1 MNSANAPQSSEPSAL
16 PGVSVVIPV
25 HNKHTITR
33 QCLDAILSQAYA
45 GVDREI
51 VVVDDGSR
59 DATPGLLARYGDQ
72 LRVLR
77 GNEAQGF
84 AVACNA
90 GVAAAR
96 NDLVVLLNND
106 TIPLEGWLEAL
117 VTFAIDHPLA
127 AVVGSKLLFPN
138 DTVQHAGV
146 SFGIDRE
153 PHHIYAGFPKDHPA
167 TNTSR
172 RFQVVTAACALFRR
186 DIWNELGGLD
196 LSYKN
201 GWEDVDFCMRAGLA
215 GHEVWYCAESVV
227 YHFESATRDLLS
239 QVERDNRALFGS
251 RWRETIVP
259 DDIGYYVE
267 DGLFDIVYG
276 ARHPIQISVSPLLAG
291 MSDGDHERVA
301 DRLLYDRARQV
312 MILLR
317 NNIVLNVRVAE
328 AESRMLAAEQRAL
341 ALEQAVAG
349 LQEQLRGLSQP
360 PETQAAKVDDTPEA
374 EGVSEESATNASSAV
389 AAEPPGAAPDHGEPS
404 AAPITGEVNVTPE
417 PPRTPSRIIGIVESP
432 GRLPDVVTDGYLI
445 VTGWALTDS
454 GTVRVEAIINGE
466 PRGVIEYGELRL
478 DAAALHP
485 GFPAGAHCGFTG
497 EIAVGDLGDGLHDC
511 TVRIWANDIDHAEL
525 TTTFEVDNHA
535 FETGRVI
542 GRIDLP
548 VRGALFIPREVAIV
562 SGWVMAPPGIRS
574 IEPFIDGEARGRL
587 DYGALRP
594 DIGKRR
600 RQYPNADHCGFSG
613 SIPMHGLE
621 PGNHDLVVRITSNDG
636 KMLELNQRIEVEGTD
651 AVDGGVPVLNRHY
664 RQWLDKQVLFETPV
678 EETTTSRAI
687 SLELLSPLAGIRP
700 DEIEQFV
707 MSLQDLVDDNWRLT
721 LVGSQDASPDTH
733 VAAEAIA
740 TSCDRTRYLP
750 GADATT
756 VQCLNRALA
765 ESEADWIAIVAP
777 NVRLASDAL
786 ARARLAIAAQP
797 DSRVLYTDHDYLD
810 TSTGVRWNPFFKPD
824 WSPDLYL
831 AMDYLGPLVLLRR
844 QLALDMGGF
853 RDGYGHAAVRDLV
866 LRLTDD
872 SGSVLH
878 LPGILATELRSA
890 PSRDEPWHL
899 ADWCEPDRQAVADAL
914 ARRRNRAEVL
924 PGLHQGVWRV
934 RYQIPDPPGVTA
946 VIPTGGKLSLLRPC
960 LDDLLTKTN
969 YPNFEILLVDNSQ
982 GEDVAKLAAELSQQ
996 FPRVRRIVDE
1006 RKPFNYSALINAAIP
1021 HVETPLVLML
1031 NDDITVIDPEWLT
1044 AMVEHAQRPEV
1055 GIVGAKLLYPDDTIQ
1070 HAGVILGPFGGSVHV
1085 FKRLPG
1091 DEPGYFDLPD
1101 TVRNYSAVTFACAL
1115 IDRAVFEEIGG
1126 LDAENL
1132 PIAFNDTDF
1141 CLRTREAGFE
1151 VVYTP
1156 HATLYHHESVTK
1168 TVIAHPSE
1176 IGYLRERWAHVIAHD
1191 PYYNPNLTRQGEDAR
1206 LNMEAPIGH

>member
-1 MNSANAPQSSEPSAL
+1 ML
-16 PGVSVVIPV
+16 PGVSIVIPV

-33 QCLDAILSQAYA
+33 QCLDAILAQDYA

-59 DATPGLLARYGDQ
+59 DATPALLASYGDK
-72 LRVLR
+72 LHVLR
-77 GNEAQGF
+77 GEEAQGF
-84 AVACNA
+84 AAACNA

-96 NDLVVLLNND
+96 NELVILLNND
-106 TIPLEGWLEAL
+106 TIPLDGWLEAL
-117 VTFAIDHPLA
+117 VQFAVDHPAA
-127 AVVGSKLLFPN
+127 AVVGAKLLFPN

-167 TNTSR
+167 THTSR
-172 RFQVVTAACALFRR
+172 RFQVVTAACSLFRR

-201 GWEDVDFCMRAGLA
+201 GWEDVDYCVRAGLA
-215 GHEVWYCAESVV
+215 GHEIWYCAESVI
-227 YHFESATRDLLS
+227 YHLESATRDLLS

-251 RWRETIVP
+251 RWRDRIVP

-276 ARHPIQISVSPLLAG
+276 ARHPIQISVSPDLAG
-291 MSDGDHERVA
+291 ISDGEQERIA

-328 AESRMLAAEQRAL
+328 AESRMLAAEQRARTL
-341 ALEQAVAG
+341 DQVVLN
-349 LQEQLRGLSQP
+349 LQEQMRALSP
-360 PETQAAKVDDTPEA
+360 PSEQRPDAATEGTVTETADA
-374 EGVSEESATNASSAV
+374 EIATD
-389 AAEPPGAAPDHGEPS
+389 APD
-404 AAPITGEVNVTPE
+404 TGSIAPE
-417 PPRTPSRIIGIVESP
+417 PATSEASVPTGAPEGPPAATVDEEPRTPSRIIGIVESP

-445 VTGWALTDS
+445 VTGWTLTDS
-454 GTVRVEAIINGE
+454 GAARVEAIINGE
-466 PRGVIEYGELRL
+466 PRGSVEYGELRL

-485 GFPAGAHCGFTG
+485 GFPAGANCGFTG
-497 EIAVGDLGDGLHDC
+497 EIPVGDLGDGFHEC
-511 TVRIWANDIDHAEL
+511 IVRIWANDTDHAEL

-574 IEPFIDGEARGRL
+574 IEPLIDGQPRGRI

-621 PGNHDLVVRITSNDG
+621 PGNHELLVRITSNDG
-636 KMLELNQRIEVEGTD
+636 NTLELNQRIEVEGTD

-664 RQWLDKQVLFETPV
+664 RQWLDKQALFAKPVAETP
-678 EETTTSRAI
+678 ESREI
-687 SLELLSPLAGIRP
+687 SLELLTPLAGAP
-700 DEIEQFV
+700 PAEVEQFV

-721 LVGSQDASPDTH
+721 LVGSENASPDTLA
-733 VAAEAIA
+733 AAEAVA
-740 TSCDRTRYLP
+740 SVCERTTYLP
-750 GADATT
+750 GASRSLTA
-756 VQCLNRALA
+756 QLNQAIA
-765 ESEADWIAIVAP
+765 ESNADWFAILQP
-777 NVRLASDAL
+777 GVRLSLDAL
-786 ARARLAIAAQP
+786 ARARMAIAGAPEAQ
-797 DSRVLYTDHDYLD
+797 VLYTDHDYLD
-810 TSTGVRWNPFFKPD
+810 TASGARWNPFLKPD

-831 AMDYLGPLVLLRR
+831 AMDYLGPLMLLRR
-844 QLALDMGGF
+844 QPVIDVGGL
-853 RDGYGHAAVRDLV
+853 REGMDEAAIRDLI

-872 SGSVLH
+872 SAGVIH
-878 LPGILATELRSA
+878 VPGILATELRPA

-899 ADWCEPDRQAVADAL
+899 TAWTDADRQAVNDAL
-914 ARRRNRAEVL
+914 ARRRSRANVAE
-924 PGLHQGVWRV
+924 GLHPGVWRV
-934 RYQIPDPPGVTA
+934 RYDVQDAPGVTA

-960 LDDLLTKTN
+960 LDDLLKKTD

-982 GEDVAKLAAELSQQ
+982 GEDVANLVAELSQHHSN
-996 FPRVRRIVDE
+996 VRRIVDD
-1006 RKPFNYSALINAAIP
+1006 RKPFNYSALINASIP
-1021 HVETPLVLML
+1021 HVENPLILML
-1031 NDDITVIDPEWLT
+1031 NDDITVIEPDWLA

-1091 DEPGYFDLPD
+1091 QEPGYFDLPD
-1101 TVRNYSAVTFACAL
+1101 AVRNYSAVTFACAL
-1115 IDRAVFEEIGG
+1115 IDRAVFDEIGG

-1132 PIAFNDTDF
+1132 PVAFNDTDF
-1141 CLRTREAGFE
+1141 CLRAREAGFE
-1151 VVYTP
+1151 IVYTP
-1156 HATLYHHESVTK
+1156 HAALYHHESVTK

-1176 IGYLRERWAHVIAHD
+1176 IGYLRERWAGVIAHD
-1191 PYYNPNLTRQGEDAR
+1191 PYYNPHLTRQGEDAR
-1206 LNMEAPIGH
+1206 LNMEAPLGH